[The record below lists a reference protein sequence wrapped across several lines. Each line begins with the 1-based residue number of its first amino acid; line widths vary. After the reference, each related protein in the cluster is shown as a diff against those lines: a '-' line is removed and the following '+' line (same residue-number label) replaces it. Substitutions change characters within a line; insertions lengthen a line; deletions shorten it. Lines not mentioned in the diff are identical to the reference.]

1 MQYLSH
7 LTGCLIFFF
16 EHFLSLQR
24 YPKTGE
30 VRGLKDMRQIEQREV
45 GKMENKV
52 VKATEGIMD
61 ETGTICIGKQK
72 VKVQG
77 GKYFKATK
85 YSRDATCF

>member
-1 MQYLSH
+1 M
-7 LTGCLIFFF
+7 G
-16 EHFLSLQR
+16 
-24 YPKTGE
+24 
-30 VRGLKDMRQIEQREV
+30 
-45 GKMENKV
+45 NKV

-61 ETGTICIGKQK
+61 ETGTICQGKQK